1 MIHVSAGLITYAKEE
16 FLSRWIGNNATEATK
31 EGIALLLEVTPKFHK
46 LDWEDTDKRLLRFLF
61 QYLFKYKGLLAQLC
75 IGLLWGARCNS
86 SFLSLPKALWMPGPR
101 GTIWGRIFREGT
113 IPRPMGRASTGSGSI
128 GNRPHWGQTTLWSTR
143 RTLRLQLPEKEH
155 AQGTGQLHPL

>member
-1 MIHVSAGLITYAKEE
+1 PVERSSLALHCTLGQKPFCGGLCHKKNVIHVSAGLITYAKEE

-75 IGLLWGARCNS
+75 IGLLW
-86 SFLSLPKALWMPGPR
+86 
-101 GTIWGRIFREGT
+101 
-113 IPRPMGRASTGSGSI
+113 
-128 GNRPHWGQTTLWSTR
+128 
-143 RTLRLQLPEKEH
+143 
-155 AQGTGQLHPL
+155 